1 MRQVEW
7 TRVGWIP
14 AVWLTVML
22 AGVNAKTGAEELGA
36 PVVDNAVHTFVLAD
50 RLEHRWNAGEDSLL
64 WDVQG
69 WIGRDDHKLWI
80 KTEGET
86 RPRGP
91 MGAAEIQVLY
101 SRAIAE
107 FWDLQAGWRYDPRPS
122 PSRNGLVVGVQG
134 LAPYWF
140 DVDAAAFISDHG
152 DLSAR
157 LEAKYDLLL
166 TQRLI
171 AQPRVETTLAA
182 QRVDELGVGSGVN
195 NIELGLRLRYE
206 VRREFAP
213 YVGVSVTRLMGETAD
228 FARGAGGDDGAYSV
242 VSGLRLWF

>member
-1 MRQVEW
+1 MEW

-14 AVWLTVML
+14 AVGLTVML
-22 AGVNAKTGAEELGA
+22 AGVDAKTAAAEELGA

-50 RLEHRWNAGEDSLL
+50 RLEYRWNAGEDRLL

-69 WIGRDDHKLWI
+69 WIGRDYQKLWI

-86 RPRGP
+86 LRRGP
-91 MGAAEIQVLY
+91 MGVAEIQVLY

-122 PSRNGLVVGVQG
+122 PSRNFLVVGAQG

-140 DVDAAAFISDHG
+140 DVDATAFISDHG

-171 AQPRVETTLAA
+171 AQPRVETNLAA
-182 QRVDELGVGSGVN
+182 QRVDELGIGRGVN
-195 NIELGLRLRYE
+195 TIEIGLRLRYE

-213 YVGVSVTRLMGETAD
+213 YVGVSVTRVLGETANL
-228 FARGAGGDDGAYSV
+228 ARGRGADADVSSV
-242 VSGLRLWF
+242 VAGIRAWF